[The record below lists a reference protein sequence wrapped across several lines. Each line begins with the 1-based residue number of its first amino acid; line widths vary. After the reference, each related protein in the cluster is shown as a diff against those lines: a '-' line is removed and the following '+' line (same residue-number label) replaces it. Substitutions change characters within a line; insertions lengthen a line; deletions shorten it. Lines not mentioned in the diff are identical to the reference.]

1 MTLVRNQSE
10 DGLLRRVCALLSL
23 PWISEN
29 ETSSAYSSSGFPSW
43 VLTLAQKLSSF
54 YCEYSQLYSNINTIC
69 LQQNKKK
76 NYILAQNTFP
86 SCVIS
91 APEVQV
97 DCVCLLALLRQGVCD
112 TWRVCVFSKALQ
124 NPEEMVR
131 AAAVRAAP
139 LFLHHVGNLHYNLIR
154 KALRYEECKLTL

>member
-1 MTLVRNQSE
+1 MRNQSE

-69 LQQNKKK
+69 LQQNKK
-76 NYILAQNTFP
+76 NNDILAQTLSLPVLF
-86 SCVIS
+86 
-91 APEVQV
+91 Q
-97 DCVCLLALLRQGVCD
+97 LLRSRWIVSASSPFCGKVCVTHGVCVSSPKPSRIQKR
-112 TWRVCVFSKALQ
+112 WSELRRYE
-124 NPEEMVR
+124 P
-131 AAAVRAAP
+131 P
-139 LFLHHVGNLHYNLIR
+139 LFFFITW
-154 KALRYEECKLTL
+154 ETCITTSSEKL